1 MGQTA
6 FFASPIPPSFDLPT
20 VKWGSLI
27 KWNVSLYGFIFL
39 RKPPTPPVTYQPV
52 FHNMNHLPACNSL
65 FQCCQTLS
73 PFLMLEV
80 SRELQS
86 ATCKVKFTHPAG
98 LSSIFSAFS
107 IKGTGVLNGKAIQS
121 AQEKTQEQILPK
133 PWDTTIEKIIG
144 NFKFLFVCAFCCK
157 GRVSWIPFKIG
168 TVCFSPTNL
177 ICSPH
182 PSLPPGSLRSFK
194 VTVEVSPLCVQT
206 PWHSS
211 CREH

>member
-39 RKPPTPPVTYQPV
+39 RRPPTPPVTYQPV

-65 FQCCQTLS
+65 FQCFQTLS

-98 LSSIFSAFS
+98 LSSASLRLM
-107 IKGTGVLNGKAIQS
+107 LN
-121 AQEKTQEQILPK
+121 
-133 PWDTTIEKIIG
+133 
-144 NFKFLFVCAFCCK
+144 FLSFFYQGHRCVKWKSNTKCSRK
-157 GRVSWIPFKIG
+157 NTR
-168 TVCFSPTNL
+168 TNL
-177 ICSPH
+177 A
-182 PSLPPGSLRSFK
+182 
-194 VTVEVSPLCVQT
+194 QT
-206 PWHSS
+206 MGYNHWKNN
-211 CREH
+211 REF